1 MTLGIQIIIIA
12 LGFLLLAIILKATIQ
27 KKISESHAL
36 LWIVPCFLIIFGGIF
51 PQITYSLAEIFHT
64 GYPPA
69 LVFALA
75 IIISYLILF
84 QSFKQLS
91 ILSMRNKEL
100 ASQIALLS
108 AQVRALKE
116 ELAET
121 KTGTPA
127 RQEAA
132 PTEEAEAETSKER
145 QAGALKK
152 KESPQKNPVCNEYN
166 GTCRCRTRSD
176 CPNEY
181 TSKR

>member
-36 LWIVPCFLIIFGGIF
+36 LWIVPCFLVILGGIF
-51 PQITYSLAEIFHT
+51 PQITYSLAEVFHT

-100 ASQIALLS
+100 ASQIALLTT
-108 AQVRALKE
+108 QVLSLKE
-116 ELAET
+116 ELEEAKTET
-121 KTGTPA
+121 LAK
-127 RQEAA
+127 QEAA
-132 PTEEAEAETSKER
+132 LTKETQAET
-145 QAGALKK
+145 
-152 KESPQKNPVCNEYN
+152 
-166 GTCRCRTRSD
+166 
-176 CPNEY
+176 
-181 TSKR
+181 